1 MRPAERLLDI
11 IQPIS
16 SGWLALQEQYAAAS
30 LMRS

>member
-1 MRPAERLLDI
+1 VLDDAYAADCPTLL
-11 IQPIS
+11 